1 MIIQPTI
8 NILKKLLLSGILFF
22 CFGFIGAQN
31 SLKLN
36 DTAPEIHLKTFQ
48 DIDFKLSSLKG
59 KVVLLDFWATW
70 CAPCVEEQPF
80 LKEIYTENDNAVKE
94 GRFEIVG
101 VSLDKSRDNWK
112 KIIERETINWTQIS
126 DLQFW
131 KSPVAKTY
139 GIEEL
144 PYNLVLD
151 KSGKVIAINIHG
163 EELKTFIAD
172 ELKKEF
178 E

>member
-8 NILKKLLLSGILFF
+8 KMLKKLLLSGILLFSIE
-22 CFGFIGAQN
+22 FISAQH
-31 SLKLN
+31 LKLN
-36 DTAPEIHLKTFQ
+36 EEAPDIHLKTFQ
-48 DIDFKLSSLKG
+48 GNNFKLSSLKG

-80 LKEIYTENDNAVKE
+80 LKAIYTEHEKAVQA
-94 GRFEIVG
+94 GQFEIVG
-101 VSLDKSRDNWK
+101 VSLDKSKENWK
-112 KIIERETINWTQIS
+112 KIIDRENINWLQIS

-151 KSGKVIAINIHG
+151 TSGKIIAINIHG
-163 EELKTFIAD
+163 EELKTFIAN

-178 E
+178 D

>member
-8 NILKKLLLSGILFF
+8 NMLKKLLFSGILLLSIE
-22 CFGFIGAQN
+22 FISAQH
-31 SLKLN
+31 LKLN
-36 DTAPEIHLKTFQ
+36 EEAPDIHLKTFQ
-48 DIDFKLSSLKG
+48 GNDFKLSSLKG

-80 LKEIYTENDNAVKE
+80 LKTLYTDNEKAVQA
-94 GRFEIVG
+94 GQFEIVG
-101 VSLDKSRDNWK
+101 VSLDKSKENWK
-112 KIIERETINWTQIS
+112 KIIDRENINWLQIS

-151 KSGKVIAINIHG
+151 TSGKIIAINIHG
-163 EELKTFIAD
+163 EELKTFIAN

-178 E
+178 D

>member
-1 MIIQPTI
+1 MT
-8 NILKKLLLSGILFF
+8 NTLKKLILSGILFL
-22 CFGFIGAQN
+22 CFGLISAQN
-31 SLKLN
+31 VLKLN
-36 DTAPEIHLKTFQ
+36 DKAPEIHLKTFQ
-48 DIDFKLSSLKG
+48 GTDFKLSSLKG

-80 LKEIYTENDNAVKE
+80 LKEIYKANEQAVKI
-94 GRFEIVG
+94 GQFEMVG
-101 VSLDKSRDNWK
+101 VSLDKSKENWK
-112 KIIERETINWTQIS
+112 KIIDREGINWLQIS

-151 KSGKVIAINIHG
+151 TSGKIIAINIHG
-163 EELKTFIAD
+163 EELKTFIAN

>member
-1 MIIQPTI
+1 MI
-8 NILKKLLLSGILFF
+8 NMLKKLFLSGILFLSLA
-22 CFGFIGAQN
+22 FIHAQH
-31 SLKLN
+31 LKLN
-36 DTAPEIHLKTFQ
+36 NEAPEIHLKTFQ
-48 DIDFKLSSLKG
+48 GNDFKLSSLKG
-59 KVVLLDFWATW
+59 KIVLLDFWATW

-80 LKEIYTENDNAVKE
+80 LKTIYTDNEKAVGA

-101 VSLDKSRDNWK
+101 VSLDKSKDNWK
-112 KIIERETINWTQIS
+112 KIIDREGINWLQIS

-151 KSGKVIAINIHG
+151 KSGKIIAINIHG
-163 EELKTFIAD
+163 EELKTLIANT
-172 ELKKEF
+172 LKKEF
-178 E
+178 D

>member
-1 MIIQPTI
+1 MIIQPMTKT
-8 NILKKLLLSGILFF
+8 LKKPLLSGILLF
-22 CFGFIGAQN
+22 CFGFIHAQH
-31 SLKLN
+31 LKLN
-36 DTAPEIHLKTFQ
+36 DEAPEIYLKTFQ
-48 DIDFKLSSLKG
+48 GNDFKLSSLKG

-80 LKEIYTENDNAVKE
+80 LKTIYTENQTAVKA
-94 GRFEIVG
+94 GQFEIVG
-101 VSLDKSRDNWK
+101 VSLDKSKENWK
-112 KIIERETINWTQIS
+112 KIIDREGINWLQIS
-126 DLQFW
+126 NLQFW

-144 PYNLVLD
+144 PYNLVLNA
-151 KSGKVIAINIHG
+151 SGKIIAINIHG
-163 EELKTFIAD
+163 EELKTFIAN

>member
-1 MIIQPTI
+1 MIIRPMT
-8 NILKKLLLSGILFF
+8 NILKKLLLSGILFL
-22 CFGFIGAQN
+22 CFGFIAAQN
-31 SLKLN
+31 TLKLN
-36 DTAPEIHLKTFQ
+36 DQAPEIHLKTLQ
-48 DIDFKLSSLKG
+48 GTDFTLNSLKG
-59 KVVLLDFWATW
+59 KIVLLDFWATW

-80 LKEIYTENDNAVKE
+80 LKEIYTENEKAVKV
-94 GRFEIVG
+94 GQFEIVG
-101 VSLDKSRDNWK
+101 VSLDKSKENWK
-112 KIIERETINWTQIS
+112 KIIDRENINWLQVS

-144 PYNLVLD
+144 PYNLILNT
-151 KSGKVIAINIHG
+151 SGKIIAINIHG
-163 EELKTFIAD
+163 EELKTFITN

>member
-1 MIIQPTI
+1 M
-8 NILKKLLLSGILFF
+8 LKKLFLSGILFLSA
-22 CFGFIGAQN
+22 FIYAQH
-31 SLKLN
+31 LKLN
-36 DTAPEIHLKTFQ
+36 DEAPEIHLKTFQ
-48 DIDFKLSSLKG
+48 GTDFKLSSLKG
-59 KVVLLDFWATW
+59 KIVLLDFWATW
-70 CAPCVEEQPF
+70 CAPCVQEQPF
-80 LKEIYTENDNAVKE
+80 LKTIYVENEKAVSA

-101 VSLDKSRDNWK
+101 VSLDKSKDSWK
-112 KIIERETINWTQIS
+112 KIIDRENINWPQIS

-151 KSGKVIAINIHG
+151 KSGKIIAMNIHG
-163 EELKTFIAD
+163 EELKTLITN

-178 E
+178 D

>member
-1 MIIQPTI
+1 MI
-8 NILKKLLLSGILFF
+8 NILKKLLISGILCLSFEF
-22 CFGFIGAQN
+22 MIAQ
-31 SLKLN
+31 STLKLN
-36 DTAPEIHLKTFQ
+36 DNAPEIHLKTFQ
-48 DIDFKLSSLKG
+48 GADFTLSSLKG

-80 LKEIYTENDNAVKE
+80 LKGIYSENEKSVKA
-94 GRFEIVG
+94 GQFEIVG
-101 VSLDKSRDNWK
+101 VSLDKSKENWK
-112 KIIERETINWTQIS
+112 KMIDRENINWLQVG

-144 PYNLVLD
+144 PYNLILD
-151 KSGKVIAINIHG
+151 ASGKIIAINIHG
-163 EELKTFIAD
+163 EELKAFITN

>member
-1 MIIQPTI
+1 MI
-8 NILKKLLLSGILFF
+8 NMLKKLFLSGILFLSA
-22 CFGFIGAQN
+22 FIYAQH
-31 SLKLN
+31 LKLN
-36 DTAPEIHLKTFQ
+36 DVAPEIHLKTSQ
-48 DIDFKLSSLKG
+48 DTDFKLSSLKG

-80 LKEIYTENDNAVKE
+80 LKEIYSGNEKAVKA

-112 KIIERETINWTQIS
+112 KMIERERINWPQIS

-139 GIEEL
+139 GMEEL

-151 KSGKVIAINIHG
+151 QHGKIIAINIHG
-163 EELKTFIAD
+163 EELKTFIVS

-178 E
+178 D

>member
-1 MIIQPTI
+1 MISIV
-8 NILKKLLLSGILFF
+8 KKLLVSGILLLSLEFMS
-22 CFGFIGAQN
+22 AQH
-31 SLKLN
+31 LKLN
-36 DTAPEIHLKTFQ
+36 EEAPEIHLKTFQ
-48 DIDFKLSSLKG
+48 GNDFKLSSLKG

-80 LKEIYTENDNAVKE
+80 LKTLYTENEKAILA
-94 GRFEIVG
+94 GQFEIVG
-101 VSLDKSRDNWK
+101 VSLDKSKENWK
-112 KIIERETINWTQIS
+112 KIIDREGINWTQIS

-144 PYNLVLD
+144 PYNLVLNA
-151 KSGKVIAINIHG
+151 SGKIIAINVHG

-172 ELKKEF
+172 ELKTEF
-178 E
+178 D